1 MQKKAEKSFTLIELL
16 VVIAI
21 IAILASM
28 LLPALSKARASAQS
42 IRCVSNLKQA
52 GNICLMYASDNK
64 VMLIQAV
71 MFRDG
76 SSFPWQDTL
85 AELMPGYRKEN
96 LGNGW
101 GPRGGIPIL
110 RCPSDEK
117 VRNVYAFNKF
127 PLSYGYNPYLMC
139 APSTWTWWASAHYD
153 ATSNGTYRVRD
164 YNVVGVIHKIR
175 TPSTVPMLGD
185 IWRYDQMLPPS
196 NATHNMLNCA
206 FMVQNKIAAGVFS
219 AHSGGMNTVFVD
231 GHAGAIQK
239 LDYVIQPNAN

>member
-64 VMLIQAV
+64 DMLIQAV

-175 TPSTVPMLGD
+175 TPSNP
-185 IWRYDQMLPPS
+185 
-196 NATHNMLNCA
+196 THNLLNCA
-206 FMVQNKIAAGVFS
+206 YMVQNKIAAGVFS